1 MLDLSTL
8 NPRQLDAVTHESG
21 PLLVLAGAGSGK
33 TRVITY
39 RIAHLVGN
47 LGVDPTSILAV
58 TFTNKAAA
66 EMVERVSKIVP
77 GTSGRPAVGTFHS
90 TAVRA
95 LRRYGERMGYTRSF
109 VIYDTA
115 DQLALVRRV
124 LRESGLSEEQ
134 FQPRA
139 VLSRISKA
147 KNLLVS
153 PAEFEKQNTDFF
165 GARIASLYRT
175 YQAKLREFDAMDFD
189 DLIGNWIELLENH
202 EEVRDQTHARVRHL
216 LIDEYQDTNHA
227 QYVLVKL
234 LAGGSGNVA
243 AVGDEDQSI
252 YRFRGADI
260 ENILRFEKDF
270 PGARVVKLEQNYRST
285 GNILDAAIGVVSKNL
300 ARKGKTLFTDSGRGE
315 PVRIVQCETDRDEAQ
330 FTIREIDRLRGSVR
344 LQDFAVLFRT
354 NAQSRPFEEE
364 LLKRNLPYIVVGGT
378 RFYERA
384 EVKDILSYLRLI
396 ARPNDTPSLERIINV
411 PARGIGDTTWRA
423 IDNAAKDASTTP
435 WEIIEGDLPFL
446 AERARKAVREFRETV
461 EDLRRASQSGEGLGP
476 LLEYVVLRTGYRKA
490 LLESKDPQD
499 EARLQNI
506 AELVNS
512 ANEFAE
518 SNADSSIAAYLDSV
532 TLMADV
538 DSYDKEKG
546 VTLMTL
552 HAAKGLEF
560 KVVFLAGME
569 EGILPHAQSR
579 DDFGDIEEERRLCY
593 VGMTRARERLYC
605 IHCFQRRVYG
615 QLREQEPS
623 PFLGEIPEAV
633 TEKVRHESAFG
644 SGYGSGYGSS
654 RGATMPGRENPLRSP
669 KTSFA
674 PRGGGGRKPEQS
686 NVGNVMG
693 FFKDAPVA
701 FDPGAIRAAKENE
714 GASKGLTRGTRVRHE
729 QFGEGVILKIEGE
742 GENAKLTVFF
752 DRAGSKKFV
761 AKYAKLQKR

>member
-1 MLDLSTL
+1 
-8 NPRQLDAVTHESG
+8 
-21 PLLVLAGAGSGK
+21 
-33 TRVITY
+33 VITY

-47 LGVDPTSILAV
+47 LGVDPRTILAV
-58 TFTNKAAA
+58 TFTNKAAN
-66 EMVERVSKIVP
+66 EMLERVSKIVP
-77 GTSGRPAVGTFHS
+77 GTNGRPTVGTFHS

-95 LRRYGERMGYTRSF
+95 LRRHGDLLGYTRSF

-115 DQLALVRRV
+115 DQLALLRRV

-147 KNLLVS
+147 KNQLLG
-153 PAEFEKQNTDFF
+153 PAEFEKRYTDFF
-165 GARIASLYRT
+165 GQRIAALYRG

-189 DLIGNWIELLENH
+189 DLIGNWIELLKNH
-202 EEVRDQTHARVRHL
+202 EPVRDETHARVRHL

-227 QYVLVKL
+227 QYTLVRL
-234 LAGGSGNVA
+234 LAGDSGNIA

-260 ENILRFEKDF
+260 ENILRFEEDF
-270 PGARVVKLEQNYRST
+270 PGARIVKLEQNYRST
-285 GNILDAAIGVVSKNL
+285 GNILDAAIGVVSNNV
-300 ARKGKTLFTDSGRGE
+300 ARKGKTLFTDAGRGE
-315 PVRIVQCETDRDEAQ
+315 PVRVVQCETDRDEAQ
-330 FTIREIDRLRGSVR
+330 FVIREIDRLRNAVS
-344 LQDFAVLFRT
+344 LQEFAVLFRT

-378 RFYERA
+378 RFYDRA
-384 EVKDILSYLRLI
+384 EVKDILAYLRLI
-396 ARPNDTPSLERIINV
+396 VRPHDTPSLERIINV

-423 IDNAAKDASTTP
+423 IDNTAKEESTTP
-435 WEIIEGDLPFL
+435 WAVVEGDLPFL

-461 EDLRRASQSGEGLGP
+461 DDLRRAAEAGDGIGP

-499 EARLQNI
+499 EARLDNI

-518 SNADSSIAAYLDSV
+518 ANEGASISSYLDSV

-538 DSYDKEKG
+538 DAWDSKKG

-569 EGILPHAQSR
+569 EGLLPHAQSKE
-579 DDFGDIEEERRLCY
+579 DPGDVEEERRLCY

-605 IHCFQRRVYG
+605 LHAFQRRVYG
-615 QLREQEPS
+615 QMREQEPS
-623 PFLGEIPEAV
+623 QFLGELPESAV
-633 TEKVRHESAFG
+633 EKTRNQSAFG

-654 RGATMPGRENPLRSP
+654 RGATMPGRESPLRSSQ
-669 KTSFA
+669 TSFA
-674 PRGGGGRKPEQS
+674 PRGGSRKPEQS

-701 FDPGAIRAAKENE
+701 FDPGAIKAARATETAVR
-714 GASKGLTRGTRVRHE
+714 GLTRGMRVRHE
-729 QFGEGVILKIEGE
+729 QFGDGVILKIEGE
-742 GENAKLTVFF
+742 GDNAKLTVFF

-761 AKYAKLQKR
+761 AKFVKLEKR

>member
-8 NPRQLDAVTHESG
+8 NPRQRDAVTHESG

-47 LGVDPTSILAV
+47 LGVDPRSILAV
-58 TFTNKAAA
+58 TFTNKAAN
-66 EMVERVSKIVP
+66 EMLERVSKIVP
-77 GTSGRPAVGTFHS
+77 GTNGRPTVGTFHS

-95 LRRYGERMGYTRSF
+95 LRRHGDLLGYTRSF
-109 VIYDTA
+109 VIYDTS
-115 DQLALVRRV
+115 DQLALLRRV

-147 KNLLVS
+147 KNLLIG
-153 PAEFEKQNTDFF
+153 PAEFEKRYTDFF
-165 GARIASLYRT
+165 GQRIAAIYRS

-189 DLIGNWIELLENH
+189 DLIGNWIELLKNH
-202 EEVRDQTHARVRHL
+202 EEVRDETHARVQHL

-227 QYVLVKL
+227 QYTLVKL
-234 LAGGSGNVA
+234 LAGEHGNVA

-260 ENILRFEKDF
+260 ENILRFEEDF
-270 PGARVVKLEQNYRST
+270 PGARIVKLEQNYRST
-285 GNILDAAIGVVSKNL
+285 GNILDAAIGVVSKNV
-300 ARKGKTLFTDSGRGE
+300 ARKGKTLFTDAGRGE
-315 PVRIVQCETDRDEAQ
+315 PVRVVQCETDRDEAQ
-330 FTIREIDRLRGSVR
+330 FVVREIDRLRNSVS
-344 LQDFAVLFRT
+344 LQEFAILFRT

-364 LLKRNLPYIVVGGT
+364 LLKRNLPYTVVGGT
-378 RFYERA
+378 RFYDRA
-384 EVKDILSYLRLI
+384 EVKDILAYLRLI
-396 ARPNDTPSLERIINV
+396 VRPYDTPSLERIINA
-411 PARGIGDTTWRA
+411 PARGIGDTTWKA
-423 IDNAAKDASTTP
+423 LDSAAKDTSSTP
-435 WEIIEGDLPFL
+435 WAVIEGEMPFL
-446 AERARKAVREFRETV
+446 AERARKAVREFRETI
-461 EDLRRASQSGEGLGP
+461 EDLRRAMETNEGIGQ

-499 EARLQNI
+499 EARLDNI

-518 SNADSSIAAYLDSV
+518 SNPGASIATYLDSV
-532 TLMADV
+532 TLMSDV
-538 DSYDKEKG
+538 DSYDSKKG

-569 EGILPHAQSR
+569 EGILPHSQSLEE
-579 DDFGDIEEERRLCY
+579 GDIEEERRLCY

-605 IHCFQRRVYG
+605 VHCFQRRVYG
-615 QLREQEPS
+615 QLREQDPS
-623 PFLGEIPEAV
+623 QFLAELPEEAI
-633 TEKVRHESAFG
+633 ERQRNQSAFG
-644 SGYGSGYGSS
+644 SGYGGGYGAS
-654 RGATMPGRENPLRSP
+654 RGATMPGRETPLRSP
-669 KTSFA
+669 QTSFA
-674 PRGGGGRKPEQS
+674 PRGGSRKPEQS

-701 FDPGAIRAAKENE
+701 FDPTAIKAARATE
-714 GASKGLTRGTRVRHE
+714 ASARGLTRGMRVRHE
-729 QFGEGVILKIEGE
+729 QFGDGVILKIEGE
-742 GENAKLTVFF
+742 GDNAKLTVFF
-752 DRAGSKKFV
+752 DRSGSKKFV
-761 AKYAKLQKR
+761 AKFVKLEKR